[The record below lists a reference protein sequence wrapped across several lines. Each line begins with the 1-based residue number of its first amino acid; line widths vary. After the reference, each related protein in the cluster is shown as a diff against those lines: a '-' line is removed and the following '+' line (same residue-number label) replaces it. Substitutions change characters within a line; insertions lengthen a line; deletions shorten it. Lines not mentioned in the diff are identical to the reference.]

1 MAGKRSYEDGCAAA
15 HALDVLG
22 ERWAL
27 LVVRE
32 LLLGPKRFTDL
43 RSGLPGISPNVLT
56 QRLAELDA
64 ALVVARRRLPPPAS
78 AWVYELTPWGRELEP
93 IILALGRWGARSPTR
108 VAGAPLGVD
117 SLVLSWRTM
126 FSAERAAHFRARLE
140 LHVDTQVYQATIA
153 NGTLRLERGA
163 QASPEVVLKADVATF
178 AALTYQGMKLND
190 ALRDGVLVLS
200 GDKPMAKRFFAL
212 FPLPELAASA

>member
-32 LLLGPKRFTDL
+32 LVLGPKRFTDI
-43 RSGLPGISPNVLT
+43 RAGLPGISPNVLT
-56 QRLAELDA
+56 QRLTELEA
-64 ALVVARRRLPPPAS
+64 AAVTRRRRLPPPAS

-93 IILALGRWGARSPTR
+93 ILLALGRWGARSPTR
-108 VAGAPLGVD
+108 MPGAPLGVD

-126 FSAERAAHFRARLE
+126 FSAEHAADFSARIE
-140 LHVDTQVYQATIA
+140 LQIADQMYHALIQA
-153 NGTLRLERGA
+153 GVLRLERGA
-163 QASPEVVLKADVATF
+163 LPDADASMQADVATYV
-178 AALTYQGMKLND
+178 ALAYEGIKLND
-190 ALRDGVLVLS
+190 ALRDGRLTLR
-200 GDKPMAKRFFAL
+200 GDKQAAKRFFSL
-212 FPLPELAASA
+212 FVLPQVATPA